1 MFRQLVSNFK
11 SSRYV
16 LAFSLYFVISN
27 CIALIKELIALFAP
41 TLLSTIFMLRD
52 RDTIYEE
59 TPVAIHN
66 AARTSYDD
74 RLLSRI
80 SKTGLD
86 PGWILRMSCSTSS

>member
-1 MFRQLVSNFK
+1 MFRQLANNFK

-16 LAFSLYFVISN
+16 LAFNLYFVISN
-27 CIALIKELIALFAP
+27 CIALINELIALFAP
-41 TLLSTIFMLRD
+41 TLLSTIFILRD
-52 RDTIYEE
+52 LATIYEE

-74 RLLSRI
+74 RLLSLI

-86 PGWILRMSCSTSS
+86 PGCIFKISC